1 MTVDFTPKTKR
12 LLVGCIGCIGLIVTV
27 GWAYGSIQ
35 ADDALIPLSA
45 IIAGCLS
52 LLKGGE

>member
-1 MTVDFTPKTKR
+1 MSIDFTPKTKR
-12 LLVGCIGCIGLIVTV
+12 LLVGCIGCIGLIVTL